1 VSTNEPNSRPSRK
14 PSLIKESPFAR
25 LTQRT
30 ENVGEEALKAAR
42 LVDISRIQGNPNNPR
57 KSFDEKA
64 LRELTA
70 DIKAH
75 GILHPPIV
83 RAVDNGYEIVV
94 GERRYRAAKAAGMTQ
109 LPVIIQELS
118 DSDARIISL
127 VENIQREDLSFEDEA
142 RYFEILNKEYKYS
155 LRQIAEL
162 VNKSKSYVDA
172 RLTLLKHPAI
182 LQQVQ
187 DQKLGLHEATLL
199 ARMGV
204 AYDEQ
209 DERLE
214 TVREKDNRESVREK
228 DNIRDY
234 TLVQPFRQLTDLIKN
249 TKRKIDKT
257 SEGEKIALLRS
268 IKELEDE
275 LQVIKERIHS
285 TLDRSQI

>member
-1 VSTNEPNSRPSRK
+1 VSTKEPNSRPSGK

-30 ENVGEEALKAAR
+30 ENTGEEALKAAR
-42 LVDISRIQGNPNNPR
+42 LVDINRIHGNPNNPR
-57 KSFDEKA
+57 KSFDDKA

-70 DIKAH
+70 DIQAH

-83 RAVDNGYEIVV
+83 RPVEGAYEIVV
-94 GERRYRAAKAAGMTQ
+94 GERRYRAAKAAGMTKI
-109 LPVIIQELS
+109 PVIIQELS

-187 DQKLGLHEATLL
+187 QQKLGLHEATLL
-199 ARMGV
+199 ARLGL
-204 AYDEQ
+204 AYNDQ
-209 DERLE
+209 DEPLE
-214 TVREKDNRESVREK
+214 SVREKDSSATVREKDNS
-228 DNIRDY
+228 RDY

-249 TKRKIDKT
+249 SRRKIDKT
-257 SEGEKIALLRS
+257 SEDEKLAILRS
-268 IKELEDE
+268 IETLENE
-275 LQVIKERIHS
+275 LQVIKERIHGS
-285 TLDRSQI
+285 LDRSQI

>member
-1 VSTNEPNSRPSRK
+1 MSTKEPNSRPSGK

-30 ENVGEEALKAAR
+30 ENMGEEALKAAR
-42 LVDISRIQGNPNNPR
+42 LVDITRIHGNPNNPR
-57 KSFDEKA
+57 KSFDDKA

-70 DIKAH
+70 DIQAH

-83 RAVDNGYEIVV
+83 RPVDGAYEIVV
-94 GERRYRAAKAAGMTQ
+94 GERRYRAAKAAGMTKI
-109 LPVIIQELS
+109 PVIIQELS

-182 LQQVQ
+182 LLQVQ
-187 DQKLGLHEATLL
+187 QQKLGLHEATLL
-199 ARMGV
+199 ARLGV
-204 AYDEQ
+204 VYDEQ
-209 DERLE
+209 DERVE
-214 TVREKDNRESVREK
+214 GVREKDTSPTVREKDN
-228 DNIRDY
+228 NRDF

-249 TKRKIDKT
+249 SRRKIDKT
-257 SEGEKIALLRS
+257 SEEEKLAILRS
-268 IKELEDE
+268 IETLEDE

-285 TLDRSQI
+285 SIDRSQI